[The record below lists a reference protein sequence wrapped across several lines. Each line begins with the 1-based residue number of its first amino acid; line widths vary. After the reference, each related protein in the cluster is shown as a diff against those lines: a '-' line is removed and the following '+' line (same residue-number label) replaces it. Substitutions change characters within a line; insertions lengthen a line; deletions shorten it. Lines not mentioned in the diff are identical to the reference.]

1 MTVINPWILA
11 LPLVRTEEVIGTLV
25 QGFRELAATDVA
37 DFQFDLKEPDIT
49 KRLTRHLQTILTET
63 LVSGFWDFEINQV
76 RKNMTDPRRLD
87 ICYSTVEDGTNVRLI
102 FECKKLYASTDQRA
116 RRHRNG
122 YLNEGVSR
130 FVTGSYA
137 PQDPAAFMVGF
148 VDKVGRG
155 AVRSLVSTLSKG
167 SAVVDLCL
175 REYSAKKYWRA
186 PPALFADHAL
196 FETCHLRASTFPE
209 ITLYHLE
216 LDFPRASLPKVAK
229 SR

>member
-155 AVRSLVSTLSKG
+155 
-167 SAVVDLCL
+167 C
-175 REYSAKKYWRA
+175 RA
-186 PPALFADHAL
+186 
-196 FETCHLRASTFPE
+196 
-209 ITLYHLE
+209 
-216 LDFPRASLPKVAK
+216 
-229 SR
+229 